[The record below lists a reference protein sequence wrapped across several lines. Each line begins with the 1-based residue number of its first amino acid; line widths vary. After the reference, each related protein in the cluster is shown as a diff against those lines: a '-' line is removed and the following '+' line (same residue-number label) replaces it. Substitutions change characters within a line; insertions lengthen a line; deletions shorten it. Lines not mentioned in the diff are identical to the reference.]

1 LSGAV
6 KTLSKLLTPLVSFAQ
21 TWFTILGFLVGGRCQ
36 LDIRNSTGN
45 SLMHV
50 SMHLLQLRS
59 ALVLGSALGTLGQWI
74 ETSTSLFPLQESAE
88 TPGLFPML
96 PCGQFTLE
104 EATIDQMQQAMEN
117 GTLTSQQLVL
127 CYMQRT
133 YQTEEYIR

>member
-1 LSGAV
+1 
-6 KTLSKLLTPLVSFAQ
+6 
-21 TWFTILGFLVGGRCQ
+21 
-36 LDIRNSTGN
+36 
-45 SLMHV
+45 
-50 SMHLLQLRS
+50 
-59 ALVLGSALGTLGQWI
+59 
-74 ETSTSLFPLQESAE
+74 
-88 TPGLFPML
+88 ML